1 MGILEGTGVLVAL
14 DTQRESFSHL
24 YVPPPLEGVRVFVC
38 GEQRD
43 LIYQRIIG
51 RSCERKISYRKKIV
65 VIPQSIYG
73 TVHSIL
79 PHNQSLKY

>member
-24 YVPPPLEGVRVFVC
+24 YVPPPLERGSSGMWRTK
-38 GEQRD
+38 RLD
-43 LIYQRIIG
+43 QRIIG

>member
-24 YVPPPLEGVRVFVC
+24 YVPPPLEGVRVC

-43 LIYQRIIG
+43 LIRGLLVDRAKEKYLIEKKLLSFLNLSTVPCIQ
-51 RSCERKISYRKKIV
+51 SYLTIN
-65 VIPQSIYG
+65 
-73 TVHSIL
+73 H
-79 PHNQSLKY
+79 